1 MFNTQKKAPALAGA
15 ILKGYCLFFAVA
27 YDFNVNAAIFCTTI
41 GGLVACNG
49 FGLTFAFGED
59 AIGRYAFRYQEGFD
73 GIGAAHGQ
81 LLVVGIGADRISV
94 ASSDNDFDV
103 CADKFGYQV
112 FQFGFASRLECEFVK
127 VEEGVCFESDFF

>member
-1 MFNTQKKAPALAGA
+1 M
-15 ILKGYCLFFAVA
+15 GYYLSFAVA
-27 YDFNVNAAIFCTTI
+27 YDFNVNAAIFCATF
-41 GGLVACNG
+41 GGFVICNG
-49 FGLTFAFGED
+49 FGLAFAFGED
-59 AIGRYAFRYQEGFD
+59 AISGYALRYQESFD
-73 GIGAAHGQ
+73 GIGAPHGQ
-81 LLVVGIGADRISV
+81 LLIVGVGADRISV